1 MGNDA
6 RAPGEA
12 LVVRI
17 SLRMGDFALDV
28 NFDVAPGIT
37 VLSGPSGAGKTT
49 TLAAI
54 AGLVTPR
61 AGRVALGENT
71 WFDAALGVDV
81 PPHRRQVSLVFQTLA
96 LFPHL
101 SALANV
107 EYGIDRRVARAER
120 RERARSMLARMKVAH
135 VAERRPST
143 FSGGEAQRVALARAF
158 ARSPRVV
165 LLDEAFSSLDRE
177 LRRDLAR
184 DARALVDDLGV
195 PAILVTHHP
204 AEARAIGDRA
214 VLLRRGRV
222 TATGSVLEMI
232 PDLADEA

>member
-6 RAPGEA
+6 RAPEA
-12 LVVRI
+12 ALAVRI
-17 SLRMGDFALDV
+17 SVRVGDFALDV
-28 NFDVAPGIT
+28 NFDAAPGIT
-37 VLSGPSGAGKTT
+37 VLFGPSGAGKTT
-49 TLAAI
+49 ALAAV

-61 AGRVALGENT
+61 TGRVALGEQA

-81 PPHRRQVSLVFQTLA
+81 PPHRRPVSLVFQTLA

-120 RERARSMLARMKVAH
+120 RERAGSMLARMKVAH

-165 LLDEAFSSLDRE
+165 LLDEAFSSLDRD

-184 DARALVDDLGV
+184 DVRALVDELGV
-195 PAILVTHHP
+195 PAILVTHDH
-204 AEARAIGDRA
+204 AEARAIGERA
-214 VLLRRGRV
+214 VLLRDGKV
-222 TATGSVLEMI
+222 TAAGSVLEVI
-232 PDLADEA
+232 PALVDES

>member
-6 RAPGEA
+6 RALGDA
-12 LVVRI
+12 LLVRI
-17 SLRMGDFALDV
+17 SLRVGDFVLDV

-37 VLSGPSGAGKTT
+37 VLFGPSGAGKTT
-49 TLAAI
+49 TLAAV
-54 AGLVTPR
+54 AGLVAPH
-61 AGRVALGENT
+61 AGRVALGERP

-81 PPHRRQVSLVFQTLA
+81 QPHRRPVSLVFQTLA

-184 DARALVDDLGV
+184 DVRTLVDELAV
-195 PAILVTHHP
+195 PAILVTHHH
-204 AEARAIGDRA
+204 AEARAMGERA
-214 VLLRRGRV
+214 VLLHHGKV
-222 TATGSVLEMI
+222 VAAGSVLDVI
-232 PDLADEA
+232 PALADEG